1 MIRDFAF
8 VLFCGKAASFTYNL
22 IQSKRRVKHDP
33 EHTYE
38 RKNICKKTCSAMAF
52 ETAVY
57 FIIFIGAAIF
67 GK

>member
-8 VLFCGKAASFTYNL
+8 VFLCGKAASFTYNF
-22 IQSKRRVKHDP
+22 IQSKRRIKHDP

-38 RKNICKKTCSAMAF
+38 RKNICKKTCFAMAF

-57 FIIFIGAAIF
+57 FIIFIGAAIL

>member
-8 VLFCGKAASFTYNL
+8 VLFCGKAASFTYNF
-22 IQSKRRVKHDP
+22 IQSKRRIKHDP

-38 RKNICKKTCSAMAF
+38 RKNICKKTCFAMAF

-57 FIIFIGAAIF
+57 FIIFIGAAIL